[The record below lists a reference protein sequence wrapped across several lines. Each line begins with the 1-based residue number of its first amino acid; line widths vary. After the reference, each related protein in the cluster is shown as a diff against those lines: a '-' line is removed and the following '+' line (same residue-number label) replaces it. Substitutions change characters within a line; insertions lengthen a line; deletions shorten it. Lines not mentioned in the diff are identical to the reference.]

1 MIDFRDY
8 LVKSKS
14 EIVHQFNGHT
24 LITDQGR
31 YGLAFG
37 RLTFHEE
44 IIVVK
49 KAVAKKTVAKKTVA
63 KKTVAKKAPAKKT
76 VVKKAP
82 AKKTVVK
89 KAPAKKAVAKKA
101 K

>member
-1 MIDFRDY
+1 
-8 LVKSKS
+8 VKSKS

-49 KAVAKKTVAKKTVA
+49 KAPAKKAVVKKAVVKKAPAKKAV
-63 KKTVAKKAPAKKT
+63 VKKAPAKKT

-82 AKKTVVK
+82 AKKTV
-89 KAPAKKAVAKKA
+89 AKKVVAKKV

>member
-63 KKTVAKKAPAKKT
+63 KKTVAKKA
-76 VVKKAP
+76 VVKKA
-82 AKKTVVK
+82 VLK

>member
-63 KKTVAKKAPAKKT
+63 KKAVAKKTVVKKTVAKKAPA
-76 VVKKAP
+76 
-82 AKKTVVK
+82 K

>member
-1 MIDFRDY
+1 
-8 LVKSKS
+8 VKSKS

-49 KAVAKKTVAKKTVA
+49 KA
-63 KKTVAKKAPAKKT
+63 
-76 VVKKAP
+76 
-82 AKKTVVK
+82 
-89 KAPAKKAVAKKA
+89 PAKKAVAKKA

>member
-49 KAVAKKTVAKKTVA
+49 KAVVKKTVVKKAVAKKAVAKKTVAKKVVAKKTVA
-63 KKTVAKKAPAKKT
+63 KKTGKESSCKESKI
-76 VVKKAP
+76 VV
-82 AKKTVVK
+82 
-89 KAPAKKAVAKKA
+89 
-101 K
+101 